1 MVHTNNLRY
10 MEVYRGPI
18 KGQIGLYKGQK
29 GQISYLI
36 EIAGVT
42 HHYPCLHCAHSTVEK
57 SGYFL
62 GSSISQIQEIDIS
75 YEFRI

>member
-10 MEVYRGPI
+10 MGVYRGPI

-36 EIAGVT
+36 EIASVT
-42 HHYPCLHCAHSTVEK
+42 HADVFFPRKMTKLLFY
-57 SGYFL
+57 
-62 GSSISQIQEIDIS
+62 
-75 YEFRI
+75 